1 VLWVI
6 LDAVKRM
13 GVWNRLTECCVY
25 VSKTWK
31 GQDREAF
38 ICDLLWTQ
46 SLDGAVADRQLD
58 ERY

>member
-1 VLWVI
+1 
-6 LDAVKRM
+6 M
-13 GVWNRLTECCVY
+13 NGNGNRLTECCVY

-58 ERY
+58 ERYLLILK